1 MTPIQRIHWLAR
13 LLALSLLILAGSLP
27 AVAATARTTD
37 AVDRPTTLVG
47 QVVAADKASITLQ
60 TADGATWK
68 IALAAHLRLRSPSGA
83 QATQPVVG
91 QWLRA
96 RVLPD
101 PQAGLLTADLRPVDA
116 PSPSRELALLAAPA
130 QELATTSATAACGSG
145 GGNQPTG
152 DWPMLG
158 GSPARTFYS
167 ASEQRL
173 APPLSVAWQLTNE
186 AGWALNSPA
195 IVNGIAY
202 VGGYDAFYALD
213 LAQQTILWT
222 QTLSTDNELSSPAV
236 ADGRVYVGN
245 WAGDVFALDAA
256 TGAVVWATSVAD
268 PDMWPQVYSPA
279 VVDGKVIVT
288 VEAFRPDPLEPTYQP
303 HVLSVFALDAA
314 TGAEV
319 WRNDLA
325 AVDGYSSISDPVVVD
340 GVVYVGTR
348 DQGLFALDLA
358 TGAQLWHADHPLGA
372 DYALANFDGYVTV
385 QAGQVIVAYYFN
397 DAAGE
402 REELRAFDAATGAVT
417 WTYRPVAPDYRLA
430 SSVLTYNGNLYL
442 WLAAPGDSSHKD
454 LAIVRAADGAQI
466 ARYPYADDGVDGGW
480 WWQAAANGV
489 LYRSSASIRLQAFNL
504 LDGALLDTF
513 EIGNSIQV
521 PPALG
526 AGYLVVPD
534 EVNNL
539 WVFGGSTGAHGICGV
554 VFSDNDLNGV
564 RDAGEPGIPGVTVTL
579 TGTTDDGASV
589 SASLLTE
596 PSGEFGFGN
605 LAPGVYTLTETD
617 LPGYRSVAAQA
628 GSAGGVVVD
637 ANTIAD
643 IVLGADASSV
653 DNNFGD
659 VQPVD
664 ITGTVFVD
672 SDLDGTRA
680 AGEPALAGVTITL
693 TGGSEALVT
702 SSDANGAFAF
712 LQVLPGSYV
721 LHETTP
727 PGYFSTTVDD
737 LPVTAIYPGRV
748 YADNDFGDAPYIQVG
763 GVVFDD
769 VNLDGVRQAEEA
781 GLPGAAVS
789 LSGVTYRGQPV
800 AVAAVSTNDG
810 SYLWV
815 DLLPGRYTVTEVDP
829 PGYFST
835 TPNAVEVVAATP
847 GQRYDADFGDARY
860 VTVTGVVFDDVDLD
874 GLRGD
879 NAGLAGVAIDVRGTN
894 YLGQLA
900 GASAVTGED
909 GSFSFPTL
917 LPGSYRVVETN
928 LEGYFS
934 TTRDF
939 VDVALASPG
948 AAAVVEFGDARYAA
962 LSGAVYFDR
971 NRNGQWDA
979 GEPPLPGPTVALSGT
994 RYDGRAEQRTVV
1006 AAADGSFAFT
1016 ELFPGTYALA
1026 ETDLPIF
1033 ESVAANIGSAGGVV
1047 MDANHIDDIAL
1058 GASAVGVD
1066 YRFGDVTPPPQVQVS
1081 KELLAP
1087 ASGQAQPGDE
1097 VVFRITITNSGQTT
1111 LAQVPLRD
1119 QYETARLAYVG
1130 AAPAPDDGAND
1141 GNLSWADLTGLIG
1154 RDLAPGES
1162 TQVTVR
1168 FQATRGSAAGN
1179 PLRALPIR
1187 LPGPATPI
1195 ETDRARVS
1203 APGDIIAPNCVLT
1216 ISPEATCEGW
1226 AVQFDRTVSQP
1237 IPWRV
1242 SLDSTVI
1249 AEGRTRG
1256 NERVS
1261 GLWPAWVDLTVSHTL
1276 RAEIQENGRWYGR
1289 SIKTPLCAASVHTR
1303 NLALV
1308 SNAVDVW
1315 DVAAPEVSDDAW
1327 VTIGQGSVP
1336 TPTPTPPWVQ
1346 QWEGSLGPDEAVCI
1360 REPQWIT
1367 VTGVVTLTPPNSSAY
1382 LQTTWRVVHPADA
1395 ACPPEAQPCAEEH
1408 YSTRQITGTTTF
1420 TIRAWW
1426 PGIRAHDELVEI
1438 HYGANIL
1445 DERGN
1450 PIHDGIGKD
1459 IYWYPWV
1466 CPPTW
1471 EEAGLLGTYYKPGGK
1486 VTNYPNWDALTPYL
1500 IQVDPQINLA
1510 PTKDPFNGIDGLVD
1524 DFAVRW
1530 RGKIAIADA
1539 GRYRFYIKSDDGS
1552 RLYIDGKLVVRNDG
1566 THGMTEKSGSIELSS
1581 GFHDIEVWFFER
1593 GGKAGIVMS
1602 WAPPGADKEVVPE
1615 TVLYHSS
1622 EMTLGK

>member
-1 MTPIQRIHWLAR
+1 MTPSQRIHWLAS

-27 AVAATARTTD
+27 AAAARSTD
-37 AVDRPTTLVG
+37 AIDRPTTLVG
-47 QVVAADKASITLQ
+47 QVVAVDKEHIVLQ
-60 TADGATWK
+60 AADGATWK
-68 IALAAHLRLRSPSGA
+68 IALAAHLHLRSPA
-83 QATQPVVG
+83 RTQATPPAVG

-116 PSPSRELALLAAPA
+116 PSPPHELALLAAPA
-130 QELATTSATAACGSG
+130 QELITTSATAACGSG

-158 GSPARTFYS
+158 GSAARTFYS

-195 IVNGIAY
+195 IVDGVAY

-213 LAQQTILWT
+213 LERQTILWT
-222 QTLSTDNELSSPAV
+222 RTLSTDNELSSPAV

-288 VEAFRPDPLEPTYQP
+288 VEAFRPDAADPTYQP

-325 AVDGYSSISDPVVVD
+325 AIDGYSSISDPVVVD

-358 TGAQLWHADHPLGA
+358 TGAQLWRADHPLGA
-372 DYALANFDGYVTV
+372 DYALANFDGYLTV

-402 REELRAFDAATGAVT
+402 REELHAFDAATGAAT
-417 WTYRPVAPDYRLA
+417 WMYRPVAPDYRLA
-430 SSVLTYNGNLYL
+430 SSVLAYNGNLYL
-442 WLAAPGDSSHKD
+442 WLSAPGDSSHKD

-466 ARYPYADDGVDGGW
+466 ARYAYSDDGADGGW

-489 LYRSSASIRLQAFNL
+489 LYRSSASIRLQAFSL
-504 LDGALLDTF
+504 LDGALLDVF

-526 AGYLVVPD
+526 AGYLIVPD

-554 VFSDNDLNGV
+554 VFSDNNLNGV
-564 RDAGEPGIPGVTVTL
+564 RDAGEPGISGATVTL
-579 TGTTDDGASV
+579 TGTTDEGAPV
-589 SASLLTE
+589 SASMTTDS
-596 PSGEFGFGN
+596 SGEFGFSN
-605 LAPGVYTLTETD
+605 VAPGVYTLTETD
-617 LPGYRSVAAQA
+617 PPGYRSVAAQA

-643 IVLGADASSV
+643 IVLGAEASSV

-664 ITGTVFVD
+664 ITGTVFLD
-672 SDLDGTRA
+672 SDLNGVRDE
-680 AGEPALAGVTITL
+680 GEPALAGVTITL
-693 TGGSEALVT
+693 TGGSEALTT
-702 SSDANGAFAF
+702 SSDANGDFAF

-721 LHETTP
+721 LHETNP
-727 PGYFSTTVDD
+727 PGYFSTTLDD

-748 YADNDFGDAPYIQVG
+748 YAENDFGDAPYIQIG
-763 GVVFDD
+763 GVVFVDA
-769 VNLDGVRQAEEA
+769 NLDGVRQPEEA
-781 GLPGAAVS
+781 GLAGAMIS
-789 LSGVTYRGQPV
+789 LSGTTYRGQPV
-800 AVAAVSTNDG
+800 TAAAVSVSDG
-810 SYLWV
+810 SYLWT
-815 DLLPGRYTVTEVDP
+815 DLLPGNYTVTEVDP

-835 TPNAVEVVAATP
+835 SPNTSAVVAAIP
-847 GQRYDADFGDARY
+847 GQRYDADFGDAQY

-874 GLRGD
+874 GVRGD
-879 NAGLAGVAIDVRGTN
+879 NVGLPGVAIDVRGTN

-909 GSFSFPTL
+909 GSFAFPAL
-917 LPGSYRVVETN
+917 LPGNYRVVETN
-928 LEGYFS
+928 PEGYFS

-939 VDVALASPG
+939 VDVTLPAPG
-948 AAAVVEFGDARYAA
+948 TAAVVEFGDARYAT

-971 NRNGQWDA
+971 NRNGQWDP
-979 GEPPLPGPTVALSGT
+979 GEPPLAGPTVTLSGNS
-994 RYDGRAEQRTVV
+994 YNGRAEQRTAT
-1006 AAADGSFAFT
+1006 AASDGSFTFA
-1016 ELFPGTYALA
+1016 ELLPGAYALA

-1033 ESVAANIGSAGGVV
+1033 ESVAANVGSAGGAVV
-1047 MDANHIDDIAL
+1047 DANHINDISL
-1058 GASAVGVD
+1058 GASAVGVN

-1081 KELLAP
+1081 KELVTP
-1087 ASGQAQPGDE
+1087 ASGQAQPGGE
-1097 VVFRITITNSGQTT
+1097 VAFRITVTNSGQTS
-1111 LAQVPLRD
+1111 LSQLPLRD
-1119 QYETARLAYVG
+1119 QYETGRLAYMG
-1130 AAPAPDDGAND
+1130 ADLAPDDGAND
-1141 GNLSWADLTGLIG
+1141 GDLTWTDLTELIG

-1162 TQVTVR
+1162 AQVIVR
-1168 FQATRGSAAGN
+1168 FQAIQGSTAGS

-1195 ETDRARVS
+1195 EIDRGRLSV
-1203 APGDIIAPNCVLT
+1203 PGETVAPNCALT
-1216 ISPEATCEGW
+1216 IALEATCEGW
-1226 AVQFDRTVSQP
+1226 SVQFDRTVSQA

-1242 SLDSTVI
+1242 SIDSTVI

-1256 NERVS
+1256 NEQVN
-1261 GLWPAWVDLTVSHTL
+1261 GPWPTWVDLSVSHTL

-1289 SIKTPLCAASVHTR
+1289 SIKTPICAASVRTR

-1315 DVAAPEVSDDAW
+1315 GVAAPDVSDDAW
-1327 VTIGQGSVP
+1327 VTIGQASIP

-1346 QWEGSLGPDEAVCI
+1346 QWEGSLGPDEAVCL

-1382 LQTTWRVVHPADA
+1382 LQTTWRVVHPTDA
-1395 ACPPEAQPCAEEH
+1395 LCPPEAQPCTAEH
-1408 YSTRQITGTTTF
+1408 YDMRQIRGTTTF

-1426 PGIRAHDELVEI
+1426 PGIRADDEIVEI

-1445 DERGN
+1445 DARGN
-1450 PIHDGIGKD
+1450 PIHNGIGKD

-1471 EEAGLLGTYYKPGGK
+1471 EEAGLLGAYYKPGGK
-1486 VTNYPNWDALTPYL
+1486 VTNYPNWDALTPY
-1500 IQVDPQINLA
+1500 IVQVDPQINVA
-1510 PTKDPFNGIDGLVD
+1510 STKDPFNGIAGLVD

-1530 RGKIAIADA
+1530 RGKIAIANA
-1539 GRYRFYIKSDDGS
+1539 GRYRFYTQSDDGS
-1552 RLYIDGKLVVRNDG
+1552 RLYIDGRLVVRNDG
-1566 THGMTEKSGSIELSS
+1566 THGMTERSGSIELGS

-1593 GGKAGIVMS
+1593 SGKAGIVMS
-1602 WAPPGADKEVVPE
+1602 WTPPGGDKEVVPE

-1622 EMTLGK
+1622 EMSFRR

>member
-1 MTPIQRIHWLAR
+1 MTPIQRTHWLAR

-27 AVAATARTTD
+27 AVAARSTD
-37 AVDRPTTLVG
+37 AIDRPTTLVG
-47 QVVAADKASITLQ
+47 QVVAIDNEHIILQ
-60 TADGATWK
+60 AANGTTWK

-83 QATQPVVG
+83 PATPPTIG

-116 PSPSRELALLAAPA
+116 PSPPRELTLLAAPA
-130 QELATTSATAACGSG
+130 QERITTSATAACGSG
-145 GGNQPTG
+145 GGDQPTG

-167 ASEQRL
+167 ASERRL
-173 APPLSVAWQLTNE
+173 APPLSVAWQLSNE

-195 IVNGIAY
+195 VVNGIAY

-213 LAQQTILWT
+213 LEQQTILWT
-222 QTLSTDNELSSPAV
+222 QALSTDNELSSPAV

-268 PDMWPQVYSPA
+268 PEMWPQVYSPA
-279 VVDGKVIVT
+279 VIDGKAIVT
-288 VEAFRPDPLEPTYQP
+288 VEAFRPDAANPTYQP
-303 HVLSVFALDAA
+303 HVLSAFALDAA

-325 AVDGYSSISDPVVVD
+325 AVDGYSSISDPVVVN

-358 TGAQLWHADHPLGA
+358 TGAQLWHAEHPLGA
-372 DYALANFDGYVTV
+372 DYALANFDGYLAV

-397 DAAGE
+397 DVAGE
-402 REELRAFDAATGAVT
+402 REELHAFDAATGAAT
-417 WTYRPVAPDYRLA
+417 WIYRPVAPAYRLA
-430 SSVLTYNGNLYL
+430 SSVLAYDGNLYL
-442 WLAAPGDSSHKD
+442 WLSAPGDSGHKD

-466 ARYPYADDGVDGGW
+466 ARYSYADDGADGGW

-489 LYRSSASIRLQAFNL
+489 LYRSSASIRLQAFDL
-504 LDGALLDTF
+504 LDGAFLDTF
-513 EIGNSIQV
+513 EIGNSVQV

-554 VFSDNDLNGV
+554 VFSDNNLNGT
-564 RDAGEPGIPGVTVTL
+564 RDVGEPGIPGVTVTL
-579 TGTTDDGASV
+579 TGTTEDGAPL
-589 SASLLTE
+589 SASMTTDPL
-596 PSGEFGFGN
+596 GEFGFGN
-605 LAPGVYTLTETD
+605 VAPGVYTLTETD

-637 ANTIAD
+637 ANTIAN
-643 IVLGADASSV
+643 IVLGAQASSV

-672 SDLDGTRA
+672 SDLDGARDE
-680 AGEPALAGVTITL
+680 GEPALAGVTITL
-693 TGGSEALVT
+693 TDGSEMLAT

-721 LHETTP
+721 LHETNP
-727 PGYFSTTVDD
+727 PGHFSTTLDD
-737 LPVTAIYPGRV
+737 LPVTAIYPGRA
-748 YADNDFGDAPYIQVG
+748 YTENNFGDAPYIQIG
-763 GVVFDD
+763 GAVFDD
-769 VNLDGVRQAEEA
+769 VNLDGMRQPEEA
-781 GLPGAAVS
+781 GLAGAAVS
-789 LSGVTYRGQPV
+789 LNGVTYRGQPV
-800 AVAAVSTNDG
+800 TAAAVSAGDG
-810 SYLWV
+810 SYLWL
-815 DLLPGRYTVTEVDP
+815 DLLPGNYTVTEVDP

-835 TPNAVEVVAATP
+835 TSNAVEVVALTP
-847 GQRYDADFGDARY
+847 GQRHAADFGDARY
-860 VTVTGVVFDDVDLD
+860 ATIRGVVFDDVDLD
-874 GLRGD
+874 GMRGD
-879 NAGLAGVAIDVRGTN
+879 NAGLPGVAIDVRGTN

-909 GSFSFPTL
+909 GSFSFLTL
-917 LPGSYRVVETN
+917 LPGSYRVVETTP
-928 LEGYFS
+928 EGYFS
-934 TTRDF
+934 TTGDF
-939 VDVALASPG
+939 VDVALPSPG
-948 AAAVVEFGDARYAA
+948 TSATVEFGDARYAA
-962 LSGAVYFDR
+962 LSGSVYFDR
-971 NRNGQWDA
+971 NRNGQWDT
-979 GEPPLPGPTVALSGT
+979 GEPPLAGPTVTLSGNS
-994 RYDGRAEQRTVV
+994 YNGRTEQRTAV
-1006 AAADGSFAFT
+1006 AAADGGFTFT
-1016 ELFPGTYALA
+1016 ELLPGTYALA

-1033 ESVAANIGSAGGVV
+1033 ESVAANVGSVGGVAD
-1047 MDANHIDDIAL
+1047 DANHISGITL
-1058 GASAVGVD
+1058 GAGAVGVN
-1066 YRFGDVTPPPQVQVS
+1066 YQFGDVTPPPQVQVS

-1087 ASGQAQPGDE
+1087 TSGQAQPGDE
-1097 VVFRITITNSGQTT
+1097 VIFRITVTNSGQTP
-1111 LAQVPLRD
+1111 LSQLPLRD
-1119 QYETARLAYVG
+1119 QYEIAHLVYVE
-1130 AAPAPDDGAND
+1130 ADLAPDDGAND
-1141 GNLSWADLTGLIG
+1141 GDLTWADLTELLG

-1162 TQVTVR
+1162 AQVVVR
-1168 FQATRGSAAGN
+1168 FQAIRGSATGS
-1179 PLRALPIR
+1179 PLRVQPIR

-1195 ETDRARVS
+1195 ETDRARLTV
-1203 APGDIIAPNCVLT
+1203 PGDTVAPNCVLT
-1216 ISPEATCEGW
+1216 IALEATCEGW
-1226 AVQFDRTVSQP
+1226 SVQFDRTVSQP

-1242 SLDSTVI
+1242 KVDATVI
-1249 AEGRTRG
+1249 AEETTRG
-1256 NERVS
+1256 NEQVS

-1289 SIKTPLCAASVHTR
+1289 SIKTPICAASARTR

-1315 DVAAPEVSDDAW
+1315 GIAAPDASDDAW
-1327 VTIGQGSVP
+1327 VTIGQGSIP

-1346 QWEGSLGPDEAVCI
+1346 QWEGSLGPDEAVCL

-1367 VTGVVTLTPPNSSAY
+1367 VTGVVTLTPSNSNAY

-1395 ACPPEAQPCAEEH
+1395 VCPPEAQPCTAEH
-1408 YSTRQITGTTTF
+1408 YEMRQITGTTAF

-1426 PGIRAHDELVEI
+1426 PGIRANDEIVEI

-1450 PIHDGIGKD
+1450 PIHNGIGKD
-1459 IYWYPWV
+1459 LYWYPWV

-1471 EEAGLLGTYYKPGGK
+1471 EEAGLLGAYYKPGGK
-1486 VTNYPNWDALTPYL
+1486 VTNYPNWDALTPQ
-1500 IQVDPQINLA
+1500 IVQIDPQINLA
-1510 PTKDPFNGIDGLVD
+1510 PTKDPFNGIDGLIN

-1530 RGKIAIADA
+1530 RGKIAIANA
-1539 GRYRFYIKSDDGS
+1539 GRYRFYLKSDDGS
-1552 RLYIDGKLVVRNDG
+1552 RLYIDGQLVVRNDG
-1566 THGMTEKSGSIELSS
+1566 THGMTEKSGSIDLSS

-1602 WAPPGADKEVVPE
+1602 WMPPGDDKEVVPE

-1622 EMTLGK
+1622 EMNLRR